1 MSLTRSVAQL
11 RGDDPLRAA
20 QAEQPLHLIAAVQ
33 EAVLVAMPAWLSTI
47 AALTATAS
55 GVRSPNPTEAGELQY
70 RLQTILQQL
79 KT

>member
-1 MSLTRSVAQL
+1 
-11 RGDDPLRAA
+11 
-20 QAEQPLHLIAAVQ
+20 
-33 EAVLVAMPAWLSTI
+33 
-47 AALTATAS
+47 LTATAS